1 MGSASLGRAR
11 FPPVLRSLVLAALL
25 VVPAPSSARVD
36 ARAARTPTPLF
47 VVSGHGWGHG
57 VGMAQYGAYGYAKH
71 GFGYRAILAHYYS
84 GTTIGPSSVRKV
96 RVLLAQKKAK
106 LKISSTA
113 DFTVTDATGEKHDV
127 AAGAKTLDAK
137 LKLKVDTAAKAK
149 ALPGPLLFTPGAA
162 PLELGRPYRGQIQV
176 TVTGGKLQAVNVV
189 GLEPYLQGVVPSEMP
204 HTWAPEA
211 LKAQAVAARSYA
223 LANLKSGSFD
233 LFPDTRSQVYRGVAG
248 EAPETNAA
256 VQATAGQV
264 VLYAGRVAKT
274 FFFSTSGGRTMSA
287 ADAWGTPIPYLV
299 SVPDPYDT
307 LSPYHDWGPF
317 AFTAA
322 KLGKALHAQGRLV
335 DVQMEANSSGRVAEV
350 TAIGANGESTAT
362 GAAVRKALGLRSTWF
377 SVGVVSLSPASS
389 APVVYGGRAKLTGLA
404 RSVSSV
410 EMESRPATAKTWTA
424 GGRVKPAAEGT
435 FTATVKPKITTW
447 YRLAVGTL
455 RTAQVR
461 VAVAPLVR
469 FDVAESKTSLSGLAR
484 PVLPNSLVEIQRL
497 AGTEWSTVA
506 KTRTDANGDFTATL
520 RLRAGSYRAR
530 VTPGHG
536 FVPGTTKPLEVV
548 SG

>member
-1 MGSASLGRAR
+1 
-11 FPPVLRSLVLAALL
+11 
-25 VVPAPSSARVD
+25 
-36 ARAARTPTPLF
+36 
-47 VVSGHGWGHG
+47 
-57 VGMAQYGAYGYAKH
+57 MAQYGAYGYARH
-71 GFGYRAILAHYYS
+71 GVGYRSILAHYYP
-84 GTTIGPSSVRKV
+84 GTTIGAAPVRRV

-106 LKISSTA
+106 LTISSTA

-127 AAGAKTLDAK
+127 VAGTKTLDSK
-137 LKLKVDTAAKAK
+137 LKLKVDAAAKAK
-149 ALPGPLLFTPGAA
+149 ALPGPLLFAPGIA

-189 GLEPYLQGVVPSEMP
+189 GLEPYLQGVVASEMP

-223 LANLKSGSFD
+223 LSHLQSGSFD
-233 LFPDTRSQVYRGVAG
+233 LYPDTRSQVYRGVAG
-248 EAPETNAA
+248 ETPETNAA

-299 SVPDPYDT
+299 SVSDPYDA
-307 LSPYHDWGPF
+307 LSPYHDWGPY

-335 DVQMEANSSGRVAEV
+335 DVQVEANDSGRAANV
-350 TAIGANGESTAT
+350 TAIGANGESTVT
-362 GAAVRKALGLRSTWF
+362 GAALRKALGLRSTWF
-377 SVGVVSLSPASS
+377 SVGVASLSPPASA

-404 RSVSSV
+404 RAVSSV
-410 EMESRPATAKTWTA
+410 GMESRAATAKTWTT

-435 FTATVKPKITTW
+435 FTASVKPSMTTW
-447 YRLAVGTL
+447 YRLTVGKL
-455 RTAQVR
+455 RTAPVR

-469 FDVAESKTSLSGLAR
+469 FDVTASKTSLAGIVR
-484 PVLPNSLVEIQRL
+484 PVLPDALVEIQRL
-497 AGTEWSTVA
+497 VGTDWSTVA
-506 KTRTDANGDFTATL
+506 RTRTDANGDFTATL

>member
-1 MGSASLGRAR
+1 MG
-11 FPPVLRSLVLAALL
+11 
-25 VVPAPSSARVD
+25 
-36 ARAARTPTPLF
+36 
-47 VVSGHGWGHG
+47 
-57 VGMAQYGAYGYAKH
+57 QYGAYGYAKH
-71 GFGYRAILAHYYS
+71 GFGYRSILAHYYP
-84 GTTIGPSSVRKV
+84 GTTIGAAPVRRV

-106 LKISSTA
+106 LTISSTA
-113 DFTVTDATGEKHDV
+113 DFTVTDATGEKHHV
-127 AAGAKTLDAK
+127 AGKTTFDSK
-137 LKLKVDTAAKAK
+137 LKLKVDEVAKAK
-149 ALPGPLLFTPGAA
+149 ALPGPLLFAPGTA

-176 TVTGGKLQAVNVV
+176 TVVGNKLQAVNVV
-189 GLEPYLQGVVPSEMP
+189 GLEAYLQGVVPAEMP
-204 HTWAPEA
+204 HTWAAEA

-223 LANLKSGSFD
+223 LANLKTGAFD
-233 LFPDTRSQVYRGVAG
+233 LYPDTRSQVYRGLAG

-264 VLYAGRVAKT
+264 VLYAGRPART
-274 FFFSTSGGRTMSA
+274 YFFSTSGGRTMSA

-307 LSPYHDWGPF
+307 LSPYHDWGPY

-335 DVQMEANSSGRVAEV
+335 DVQVEANGSGRAANV

-377 SVGVVSLSPASS
+377 SVGVVSLSPPAST

-404 RSVSSV
+404 RAASSV
-410 EMESRPATAKTWTA
+410 GMESRAATAKTWTI
-424 GGRVKPAAEGT
+424 GGRVKPAADGT
-435 FTATVKPKITTW
+435 FTARVKPTTSTW

-455 RTAQVR
+455 RTTQVR

-469 FDVAESKTSLSGLAR
+469 FDLSPSKTSLTGVVR
-484 PVLPNSLVEIQRL
+484 PVLPNALVEIQRL
-497 AGTEWSTVA
+497 TGTNWSTVA
-506 KTRTDANGDFTATL
+506 KTRTDAKSDFTATL
-520 RLRAGSYRAR
+520 QLSAGSYRAR
-530 VTPGHG
+530 VKPGHG
-536 FVPGTTKPLEVV
+536 FVPGTTKPVEVV

>member
-1 MGSASLGRAR
+1 MG
-11 FPPVLRSLVLAALL
+11 
-25 VVPAPSSARVD
+25 
-36 ARAARTPTPLF
+36 
-47 VVSGHGWGHG
+47 
-57 VGMAQYGAYGYAKH
+57 QYGAYGYAKH
-71 GFGYRAILAHYYS
+71 GFGYRSILAHYYP
-84 GTTIGPSSVRKV
+84 GTTIGPAPVRKV

-106 LKISSTA
+106 LTISSTA

-127 AAGAKTLDAK
+127 AAGTKTLDSK
-137 LKLKVDTAAKAK
+137 LKLKVDAATKAK
-149 ALPGPLLFTPGAA
+149 ALPGPLLFAPGTA
-162 PLELGRPYRGQIQV
+162 PLELGRAYRGQIQI
-176 TVTGGKLQAVNVV
+176 TAAGGKLQAVNVV
-189 GLEPYLQGVVPSEMP
+189 GLEPYLQGVVASEMP

-223 LANLKSGSFD
+223 LSHLQSGSFD
-233 LFPDTRSQVYRGVAG
+233 LYPDTRSQVYRGVAG
-248 EAPETNAA
+248 ESPETNAA

-307 LSPYHDWGPF
+307 VSPYHDWGPF

-322 KLGKALHAQGRLV
+322 KLGKALHAKGRLV
-335 DVQMEANSSGRVAEV
+335 DVQVEANDSGRAANV
-350 TAIGANGESTAT
+350 TAIGAGGESTVT
-362 GAAVRKALGLRSTWF
+362 GAAVRNALGLRSTWF
-377 SVGVVSLSPASS
+377 SVGVASLSPPASS

-404 RSVSSV
+404 RAVSSV
-410 EMESRPATAKTWTA
+410 GLESRATTARTWTSA
-424 GGRVKPAAEGT
+424 GRVKPAAEGT
-435 FTATVKPKITTW
+435 FTASVKPRTTTW
-447 YRLAVGTL
+447 YRLAVGKL

-469 FDVAESKTSLSGLAR
+469 FDVSASKSSLAGIVR
-484 PVLPNSLVEIQRL
+484 PVLPDALVEIQRL
-497 AGTEWSTVA
+497 AGTNWSTVA
-506 KTRTDANGDFTATL
+506 RTRTDANGDFTAAL

-530 VTPGHG
+530 ARPGHG

>member
-1 MGSASLGRAR
+1 VRRILLLA
-11 FPPVLRSLVLAALL
+11 VLLVLAT
-25 VVPAPSSARVD
+25 PASARVD
-36 ARAARTPTPLF
+36 ATAARAPTPLF

-57 VGMAQYGAYGYAKH
+57 VGMGQYGAYGYAKH
-71 GFGYRAILAHYYS
+71 GVGYRAILAHYYP
-84 GTTIGPSSVRKV
+84 GTTIGAAPVRRV

-106 LKISSTA
+106 LTISSTA
-113 DFTVTDATGEKHDV
+113 DFTLTDATGEKHDV
-127 AAGAKTLDAK
+127 AAGKITFDSK
-137 LKLKVDTAAKAK
+137 LKLKVDAAEKAK
-149 ALPGPLLFTPGAA
+149 ALPGPLLFTPGTA

-176 TVTGGKLQAVNVV
+176 TVAGGKLQAVNVV
-189 GLEPYLQGVVPSEMP
+189 GLEPYLQGVVPAEMP

-223 LANLKSGSFD
+223 LANLKTGAFD
-233 LFPDTRSQVYRGVAG
+233 LYPDTRSQVYRGVAG

-256 VQATAGQV
+256 IQATAGQV
-264 VLYAGRVAKT
+264 VLYAGRPAKT

-322 KLGKALHAQGRLV
+322 KLGKALHAQGRLM
-335 DVQMEANSSGRVAEV
+335 DVQVEPNSSGRVADV

-377 SVGVVSLSPASS
+377 DVGVVSLSLPASS
-389 APVVYGGRAKLTGLA
+389 APVVYGGRAKLTGFA
-404 RSVSSV
+404 RAVSSV
-410 EMESRPATAKTWTA
+410 GMESRATTAKTWTS
-424 GGRVKPAAEGT
+424 GGRVKPAADGT
-435 FTATVKPKITTW
+435 FTASVKPAVSTW

-469 FDVAESKTSLSGLAR
+469 FDVTASKTSLAGIVR
-484 PVLPNSLVEIQRL
+484 PVLPNALVEIQRL
-497 AGTEWSTVA
+497 VETDWSTVA

-530 VTPGHG
+530 VTPGRG

>member
-1 MGSASLGRAR
+1 VRRLLALAAL
-11 FPPVLRSLVLAALL
+11 FVLAAP
-25 VVPAPSSARVD
+25 VVASARVD
-36 ARAARTPTPLF
+36 VATYVAAARPATPVF

-57 VGMAQYGAYGYAKH
+57 VGMGQYGAYGYAKH
-71 GFGYRAILAHYYS
+71 GVGYRAILAHYYP
-84 GTTIGPSSVRKV
+84 GTTIGMSPVRKV
-96 RVLLAQKKAK
+96 RVLLAQGKAK
-106 LKISSTA
+106 LTLSSTA
-113 DFTVTDATGEKHDV
+113 DFTVMDGAGKTHDV
-127 AAGAKTLDAK
+127 AAGTKILDSK

-149 ALPGPLLFTPGAA
+149 ALQGPLLFTPGTA

-176 TVTGGKLQAVNVV
+176 TASGGKLQAIDVV
-189 GLEPYLQGVVPSEMP
+189 GLEPYVQGVVANEMP

-211 LKAQAVAARSYA
+211 LKAQAVATRSYA
-223 LANLKSGSFD
+223 LSHLQSGSFD
-233 LFPDTRSQVYRGVAG
+233 LYPDTRSQVYRGVAG

-287 ADAWGTPIPYLV
+287 ADAWGTPIPYLA

-317 AFTAA
+317 AFTAT

-335 DVQMEANSSGRVAEV
+335 DVQMETNSSGRVADV
-350 TAIGANGESTAT
+350 TAIGANGESKVT
-362 GAAVRKALGLRSTWF
+362 GAAMRKALGLRSTWF
-377 SVGVVSLSPASS
+377 SVGVVSLSPPAGS

-404 RSVSSV
+404 RAVSSV
-410 EMESRPATAKTWTA
+410 GMESRAATAKTWTS
-424 GGRVKPAAEGT
+424 GGRVKPGADGA
-435 FTATVKPKITTW
+435 FTASVKPTTSTW

-455 RTAQVR
+455 RTAQVK

-469 FDVAESKTSLSGLAR
+469 FDVAESKTSLSGLVR
-484 PVLPNSLVEIQRL
+484 PALPNALVEIQRQ
-497 AGTEWSTVA
+497 ASSAWSTVA
-506 KTRTDANGDFTATL
+506 RTRTDANGDFTATL

>member
-1 MGSASLGRAR
+1 
-11 FPPVLRSLVLAALL
+11 VLRTLVLAALL
-25 VVPAPSSARVD
+25 AVPAPASARVD
-36 ARAARTPTPLF
+36 ARAARSPSPTPLF

-57 VGMAQYGAYGYAKH
+57 VGMGQYGAYGYAKH
-71 GFGYRAILAHYYS
+71 GFGYRAILGHYYS
-84 GTTIGPSSVRKV
+84 GTTIGKASVRKV
-96 RVLLAQKKAK
+96 RVLLAQKAK
-106 LKISSTA
+106 LTISSTG
-113 DFTVTDATGEKHDV
+113 DFSVTDATGEKHDV
-127 AAGAKTLDAK
+127 AAGTIALDSK
-137 LKLKVDTAAKAK
+137 LKLKVDAAAKAK
-149 ALPGPLLFTPGAA
+149 ALPGPLLFAPGDA

-189 GLEPYLQGVVPSEMP
+189 GLEAYLKGVVPSEMP

-233 LFPDTRSQVYRGVAG
+233 LYPDTRSQVYRGIPG

-256 VQATAGQV
+256 VQATAGQL
-264 VLYAGRVAKT
+264 VLYGGRVAKT

-287 ADAWGTPIPYLV
+287 ADAWGTSIPYLV

-322 KLGKALHAQGRLV
+322 KLGKALHARGRLM
-335 DVQMEANSSGRVAEV
+335 DVQVEANGSGRAADV
-350 TAIGANGESTAT
+350 TAIGANGESKAT

-377 SVGVVSLSPASS
+377 SVGVASLSPPASS

-404 RSVSSV
+404 RAVSSV
-410 EMESRPATAKTWTA
+410 GLESRPVTAKTWKT
-424 GGRVKPAAEGT
+424 GGRVNPAAEGT
-435 FTATVKPKITTW
+435 FTATVKPATSTW

-461 VAVAPLVR
+461 VSVAPLVR
-469 FDVAESKTSLSGLAR
+469 FDLSPSKTSLTGIVR
-484 PVLPNSLVEIQRL
+484 PVLPNVLVEIQRQT
-497 AGTEWSTVA
+497 GTSWSTVA
-506 KTRTDANGDFTATL
+506 KTRTDANSDFTATL
-520 RLRAGSYRAR
+520 QLSAGSYRAR

>member
-1 MGSASLGRAR
+1 VRR
-11 FPPVLRSLVLAALL
+11 IPVLAALL
-25 VVPAPSSARVD
+25 VLAAPASARVEATP
-36 ARAARTPTPLF
+36 ARAPTPLF

-57 VGMAQYGAYGYAKH
+57 VGMGQYGAYGYAKH
-71 GFGYRAILAHYYS
+71 GLGYRAILAHYYP
-84 GTTIGPSSVRKV
+84 GTTIGPASVRKV
-96 RVLLAQKKAK
+96 RVLLAQGKAK
-106 LKISSTA
+106 FTLSSTA
-113 DFTVTDATGEKHDV
+113 DFTVTDEAGKKHDV
-127 AAGAKTLDAK
+127 AAGTITLDSK

-149 ALPGPLLFTPGAA
+149 ALPGPLLFAPGDA

-176 TVTGGKLQAVNVV
+176 TAASGKLQAVNVV
-189 GLEPYLQGVVPSEMP
+189 GLEPYVQGVVANEMP

-211 LKAQAVAARSYA
+211 LKAQAVATRSYA
-223 LANLKSGSFD
+223 LSHLQSGSFD
-233 LFPDTRSQVYRGVAG
+233 LYPDTRSQVYRGVAG

-264 VLYAGRVAKT
+264 VLYGGRVAKT

-322 KLGKALHAQGRLV
+322 KLGKALHVQGRLV
-335 DVQMEANSSGRVAEV
+335 DVQMQTNGSGRVADV
-350 TAIGANGESTAT
+350 TAIGANGESTVT
-362 GAAVRKALGLRSTWF
+362 GVAVRKALGLRSTWF
-377 SVGVVSLSPASS
+377 SVGVASLSPPAG
-389 APVVYGGRAKLTGLA
+389 AGPVVYGGRAKLTGLA
-404 RSVSSV
+404 RAMSSV
-410 EMESRPATAKTWTA
+410 GLESRAVTAKTWA
-424 GGRVKPAAEGT
+424 SAGRVRPAADGT
-435 FTATVKPKITTW
+435 FTATVKPTTSTW

-469 FDVAESKTSLSGLAR
+469 FDLSPSNTSFTGVVR
-484 PVLPNSLVEIQRL
+484 PVLPNALVEIQRMK
-497 AGTEWSTVA
+497 GTSWSTVA
-506 KTRTDANGDFTATL
+506 KTRTDASSDFTATL
-520 RLRAGSYRAR
+520 QLSAGSYRAR

>member
-1 MGSASLGRAR
+1 VRRPFA
-11 FPPVLRSLVLAALL
+11 LAALL
-25 VVPAPSSARVD
+25 VLAVPASVSARVD
-36 ARAARTPTPLF
+36 ASAARQPAPLF

-57 VGMAQYGAYGYAKH
+57 VGMGQYGAYGYAKH
-71 GFGYRAILAHYYS
+71 GLGYRSILAHYYP
-84 GTTIGPSSVRKV
+84 GTTIGAAAVRRV

-106 LKISSTA
+106 LTIASAA
-113 DFTVTDATGEKHDV
+113 DFTVTDATGEKHDI
-127 AAGAKTLDAK
+127 AAGKITFDSK
-137 LKLKVDTAAKAK
+137 LRLKVDAAAKAK
-149 ALPGPLLFTPGAA
+149 ALPGPLLFAPMTA
-162 PLELGRPYRGQIQV
+162 PLELGRPYRGQIQLTAV
-176 TVTGGKLQAVNVV
+176 GNKLQAVNVV
-189 GLEPYLQGVVPSEMP
+189 GLEAYLQGVVPAEMP
-204 HTWAPEA
+204 HTWAAEA

-223 LANLKSGSFD
+223 LANLKTGAFD
-233 LFPDTRSQVYRGVAG
+233 LFPDTRSQVYRGLAG

-264 VLYAGRVAKT
+264 VLYAGRPAKT

-307 LSPYHDWGPF
+307 LSPYHDWGPVS
-317 AFTAA
+317 FTAA

-335 DVQMEANSSGRVAEV
+335 DVQMGMNSSGRVADV

-377 SVGVVSLSPASS
+377 SVGVVSLSPPASS

-404 RSVSSV
+404 RAVSSV
-410 EMESRPATAKTWTA
+410 GLESRPTTAKTWTNA
-424 GGRVKPAAEGT
+424 GRVKPDAEGT
-435 FTATVKPKITTW
+435 FTSSVKPRTTTS

-469 FDVAESKTSLSGLAR
+469 FDLSPSQTSFTGLVR
-484 PVLPNSLVEIQRL
+484 PAMRDALVEIQRL
-497 AGTEWSTVA
+497 KGTNWSTVA
-506 KTRTDANGDFTATL
+506 KTRTDANSDFTATL
-520 RLRAGSYRAR
+520 QLSAGSYRAR

>member
-1 MGSASLGRAR
+1 VRRTLALA
-11 FPPVLRSLVLAALL
+11 LLALAAPTAASAH
-25 VVPAPSSARVD
+25 VDSSALF
-36 ARAARTPTPLF
+36 AAAVRQPTPVF

-57 VGMAQYGAYGYAKH
+57 VGLAQYGAYGYAKH
-71 GFGYRAILAHYYS
+71 GLGYRAILAHYYT
-84 GTTIGPSSVRKV
+84 GTTIGVAPVKRV
-96 RVLLAQKKAK
+96 RVLLANGKAQ
-106 LKISSTA
+106 LTISSKA

-127 AAGAKTLDAK
+127 AAGMVTLGPK
-137 LKLKVDTAAKAK
+137 LKLKVDAATKAK
-149 ALPGPLLFTPGAA
+149 ALPGPLLFGPGTQ

-176 TVTGGKLQAVNVV
+176 SVGGGKLRAIDVV
-189 GLEPYLQGVVPSEMP
+189 GLEPYLQGVVPAEMP

-223 LANLKSGSFD
+223 LSHLRTGDFD
-233 LFPDTRSQVYRGVAG
+233 LYPDTRSQVYRGVAG

-264 VLYAGRVAKT
+264 VLYAGRIAKT

-317 AFTAA
+317 AFTATRLA
-322 KLGKALHAQGRLV
+322 KALHAPGRLL
-335 DVQMEANSSGRVAEV
+335 DVQTQTNASGRVASV
-350 TAIGANGESTAT
+350 TAVGANGESTAT

-377 SVGVVSLSPASS
+377 SVGVVSLSPPAD
-389 APVVYGGRAKLTGLA
+389 ATPIVYGAQAKLTGLA
-404 RSVSSV
+404 RAVTGV
-410 EMESRPATAKTWTA
+410 GLESRAATAKTWA
-424 GGRVKPAAEGT
+424 SAGRVKAASDGS
-435 FTATVKPKITTW
+435 FTVSVKPKLTTW
-447 YRLAVGTL
+447 YRLAIGTL

-461 VAVAPLVR
+461 LAVAPRVR
-469 FDVAESKTSLSGLAR
+469 FDLSSSKTSLSGLVR
-484 PVLPNSLVEIQRL
+484 PVLPNALVEIQRL
-497 AGTEWSTVA
+497 AGTAWRTVA
-506 KTRTDANGDFTATL
+506 RTRVDANGDFVATV
-520 RLRAGSYRAR
+520 RLHKGSYRAR
-530 VTPGHG
+530 VTPGRG

>member
-1 MGSASLGRAR
+1 VRR
-11 FPPVLRSLVLAALL
+11 TLVLAALL
-25 VVPAPSSARVD
+25 AFAVPAVASAHVD
-36 ARAARTPTPLF
+36 AAAYVAAAARPPAPVF

-57 VGMAQYGAYGYAKH
+57 VGMGQYGAYGYAKH
-71 GFGYRAILAHYYS
+71 GVGYRAILAHYYP
-84 GTTIGPSSVRKV
+84 GTTIGPAPVRKV
-96 RVLLAQKKAK
+96 RVLLAKGKAK
-106 LKISSTA
+106 LALSSPA
-113 DFTVTDATGEKHDV
+113 DFTVTDGTGKKHDV
-127 AAGAKTLDAK
+127 AAGTITFDSK

-149 ALPGPLLFTPGAA
+149 ALPGPLLFAPGDA

-176 TVTGGKLQAVNVV
+176 TVTGSKLQAVNVV

-211 LKAQAVAARSYA
+211 LKAQAVAARCYA
-223 LANLKSGSFD
+223 LSHLQSGKSGSFD
-233 LFPDTRSQVYRGVAG
+233 LYPDTRSQVYRGVAG

-264 VLYAGRVAKT
+264 VLYGSRVAKT

-317 AFTAA
+317 AFSAT

-335 DVQMEANSSGRVAEV
+335 DVQVQANSSGRVADV

-377 SVGVVSLSPASS
+377 SVGVVALSPPASS

-404 RSVSSV
+404 RAVSSAG
-410 EMESRPATAKTWTA
+410 MESRAATAKTWTSA
-424 GGRVKPAAEGT
+424 GRVKPAADGT
-435 FTATVKPKITTW
+435 FTASVKPTVSTW
-447 YRLAVGTL
+447 YRLTVGTL
-455 RTAQVR
+455 HTAQVR
-461 VAVAPLVR
+461 VSVAPLVR
-469 FDVAESKTSLSGLAR
+469 FDLSPSKTSLTGVVR
-484 PVLPNSLVEIQRL
+484 PVLPNALVEIQRL
-497 AGTEWSTVA
+497 TGTNWSTVA
-506 KTRTDANGDFTATL
+506 KTRTDANSNFTATL
-520 RLRAGSYRAR
+520 QLSAGSYRAR

-536 FVPGTTKPLEVV
+536 FVPGTTKPVEVV

>member
-1 MGSASLGRAR
+1 VRRIL
-11 FPPVLRSLVLAALL
+11 VLALLVLAA
-25 VVPAPSSARVD
+25 PAATSARVD
-36 ARAARTPTPLF
+36 ATREPTPLF
-47 VVSGHGWGHG
+47 VLSGHGWGHG
-57 VGMAQYGAYGYAKH
+57 VGMGQYGAYGYAKH
-71 GFGYRAILAHYYS
+71 GVGYRGILVHYYP
-84 GTTIGPSSVRKV
+84 GTTIGPAPVRKV
-96 RVLLAQKKAK
+96 RVLLAQGKAK
-106 LKISSTA
+106 LTISSAA
-113 DFTVTDATGEKHDV
+113 DFIVTDGAGKKHDV
-127 AAGAKTLDAK
+127 AAGTITFDSK
-137 LKLKVDTAAKAK
+137 LKLKVDMAAKAK
-149 ALPGPLLFTPGAA
+149 ALPGPLLFAPGDA
-162 PLELGRPYRGQIQV
+162 PLELDKPYRGQIQV
-176 TVTGGKLQAVNVV
+176 TVVDKKLQAVNVV
-189 GLEPYLQGVVPSEMP
+189 GLEPYLQGVVPAEMP

-223 LANLKSGSFD
+223 LSHLRTGSFD
-233 LFPDTRSQVYRGVAG
+233 LYPDTRSQVYRGVAG

-299 SVPDPYDT
+299 SVADPYDT

-335 DVQMEANSSGRVAEV
+335 DVQVQANSSGRVADV

-362 GAAVRKALGLRSTWF
+362 GASVRKALGLRSTWF
-377 SVGVVSLSPASS
+377 SVGVVSLSPPTGGL
-389 APVVYGGRAKLTGLA
+389 PVVYGGRAKLTGLA
-404 RSVSSV
+404 RAVSSAGL
-410 EMESRPATAKTWTA
+410 ESRPTTTKTWA
-424 GGRVKPAAEGT
+424 SASRVKPAADGT
-435 FTATVKPKITTW
+435 FTASVKPSTTTW

-461 VAVAPLVR
+461 VPVAPLVR
-469 FDVAESKTSLSGLAR
+469 FDLNPSKTSLSGIVR
-484 PVLPNSLVEIQRL
+484 PVLPNALVEIQRL
-497 AGTEWSTVA
+497 GGTAWTTVA
-506 KTRTDANGDFTATL
+506 RTRTDANGGFTATL
-520 RLRAGSYRAR
+520 RLSAGSYRAR

-536 FVPGTTKPLEVV
+536 FVPGTSKPLEVV

>member
-1 MGSASLGRAR
+1 VRRPFA
-11 FPPVLRSLVLAALL
+11 LAALL
-25 VVPAPSSARVD
+25 VLAVPVSVSARVD
-36 ARAARTPTPLF
+36 ASAARQPAPLF

-57 VGMAQYGAYGYAKH
+57 VGMGQYGAYGYAKH
-71 GFGYRAILAHYYS
+71 GFGYRSILAHYYP
-84 GTTIGPSSVRKV
+84 GTTIGPAPVRRV

-106 LKISSTA
+106 LTIASAA

-127 AAGAKTLDAK
+127 AAGKITFDSK
-137 LKLKVDTAAKAK
+137 LKLKVDAAAKAK
-149 ALPGPLLFTPGAA
+149 ALPGPLLFAPGTA
-162 PLELGRPYRGQIQV
+162 PLELGRPYRGQIQL
-176 TVTGGKLQAVNVV
+176 TVTGNKLQAVNVV
-189 GLEPYLQGVVPSEMP
+189 GLEAYLQGVVPSEMP
-204 HTWAPEA
+204 HTWAAEA

-223 LANLKSGSFD
+223 LANLKTGAFD

-264 VLYAGRVAKT
+264 VLYAGRPAKT
-274 FFFSTSGGRTMSA
+274 YFFSTSGGRTMSA

-317 AFTAA
+317 SFTAA

-335 DVQMEANSSGRVAEV
+335 DVQVEANSSGRVAGV

-377 SVGVVSLSPASS
+377 SVGVVSLSPPAGS

-404 RSVSSV
+404 RAVSSV
-410 EMESRPATAKTWTA
+410 GMESRVATAKTWTS
-424 GGRVKPAAEGT
+424 GGRVKPGADGT
-435 FTATVKPKITTW
+435 FTASLKPTTSTW

-469 FDVAESKTSLSGLAR
+469 FDLSPSQTSFTGLVR
-484 PVLPNSLVEIQRL
+484 PAMRDALVEIQRL
-497 AGTEWSTVA
+497 KGTNWSTVA
-506 KTRTDANGDFTATL
+506 KTRTDANSDFTATL
-520 RLRAGSYRAR
+520 QLSAGSYRAR

>member
-1 MGSASLGRAR
+1 VRRPFA
-11 FPPVLRSLVLAALL
+11 LAALL
-25 VVPAPSSARVD
+25 VLAVPASVSARVD
-36 ARAARTPTPLF
+36 AAAARQPAPLF

-71 GFGYRAILAHYYS
+71 GFGYRSILAHYYP
-84 GTTIGPSSVRKV
+84 GTTIGPAAVRRV

-106 LKISSTA
+106 LTIASAA

-127 AAGAKTLDAK
+127 AAGKITFDSK
-137 LKLKVDTAAKAK
+137 LKLKVEAAAKAK
-149 ALPGPLLFTPGAA
+149 ALPGPLLFAPGTA
-162 PLELGRPYRGQIQV
+162 PLELGRSYRGQIQV
-176 TVTGGKLQAVNVV
+176 TVAGNKLQAVNVL
-189 GLEPYLQGVVPSEMP
+189 GLEAYLQGVVAAEMP
-204 HTWAPEA
+204 HTWAAEA

-223 LANLKSGSFD
+223 LANLKTGAFD
-233 LFPDTRSQVYRGVAG
+233 LYPDTRSQVYRGLAG

-264 VLYAGRVAKT
+264 VLYAGRPAKT

-287 ADAWGTPIPYLV
+287 ADAWGTSIPYLV
-299 SVPDPYDT
+299 SVPDPYDA

-335 DVQMEANSSGRVAEV
+335 DVRVETNSSGRVAAV
-350 TAIGANGESTAT
+350 TALGANGESTAT

-377 SVGVVSLSPASS
+377 SVGVVSLSPPAGAS
-389 APVVYGGRAKLTGLA
+389 PVVYGGRAKLTGLA
-404 RSVSSV
+404 RSVTSLGL
-410 EMESRPATAKTWTA
+410 EKRPTTAKTWTSA
-424 GGRVKPAAEGT
+424 GRVKPAAEGT
-435 FTATVKPKITTW
+435 FTASVKPSTTTW

-469 FDVAESKTSLSGLAR
+469 FDLSPSKTSLTGLVR
-484 PVLPNSLVEIQRL
+484 PLLPDALVEIQRL
-497 AGTEWSTVA
+497 AGTDWKTVA
-506 KTRTDANGDFTATL
+506 KTRTDANSAFTATL
-520 RLRAGSYRAR
+520 QLDAGSYRAR

>member
-1 MGSASLGRAR
+1 VDATAVR
-11 FPPVLRSLVLAALL
+11 
-25 VVPAPSSARVD
+25 VPAP
-36 ARAARTPTPLF
+36 LF
-47 VVSGHGWGHG
+47 VLSGHGWGHG
-57 VGMAQYGAYGYAKH
+57 VGMGQYGAYGYAKH
-71 GFGYRAILAHYYS
+71 GLGYRGILAHYYP
-84 GTTIGPSSVRKV
+84 GTTIGTAPVRRV

-106 LKISSTA
+106 LTLSSTA

-127 AAGAKTLDAK
+127 TAGKITFDAK
-137 LKLKVDTAAKAK
+137 LKLKVDAADKAT
-149 ALPGPLLFTPGAA
+149 ALPGPLLFAPGTA

-176 TVTGGKLQAVNVV
+176 TVVGDKLQAVNVV
-189 GLEPYLQGVVPSEMP
+189 GLEPYLQGVVPAEMP
-204 HTWAPEA
+204 HTWADEA

-223 LANLKSGSFD
+223 LASLKTGTFD
-233 LFPDTRSQVYRGVAG
+233 LYPDTRSQVYRGVAG
-248 EAPETNAA
+248 ETPETTAA

-264 VLYAGRVAKT
+264 VLYAGRPAKT
-274 FFFSTSGGRTMSA
+274 YFFSTSGGRTMSA

-307 LSPYHDWGPF
+307 LSPYHDWGPL

-322 KLGKALHAQGRLV
+322 KLGKALHALGRPV
-335 DVQMEANSSGRVAEV
+335 DVQVEANSSGRVADV
-350 TAIGANGESTAT
+350 TVIGANGESTAT

-377 SVGVVSLSPASS
+377 SVGVVSLSPPAGTG
-389 APVVYGGRAKLTGLA
+389 PVVYGARAKLPGLA
-404 RSVSSV
+404 RGVSSV
-410 EMESRPATAKTWTA
+410 GLESRPTTAKTWTSA
-424 GGRVKPAAEGT
+424 PRLKPAADGS
-435 FTATVKPKITTW
+435 FTASVKPSTTTW

-469 FDVAESKTSLSGLAR
+469 FDLTPSKTSLAGIVR
-484 PVLPNSLVEIQRL
+484 PVLPNVLVEIQRL
-497 AGTEWSTVA
+497 AGTDWSTVA
-506 KTRTDANGDFTATL
+506 RTRTDANGDFTASL
-520 RLRAGSYRAR
+520 RLQAGSYRAR

>member
-1 MGSASLGRAR
+1 
-11 FPPVLRSLVLAALL
+11 VLQSLVLAALL
-25 VVPAPSSARVD
+25 AVPAPAPARVH
-36 ARAARTPTPLF
+36 AKAAPAPTPLF

-57 VGMAQYGAYGYAKH
+57 VGMGQYGAYGYAKH
-71 GFGYRAILAHYYS
+71 GLGYRAILAHYYP
-84 GTTIGPSSVRKV
+84 GTTIGAAPVRKV
-96 RVLLAQKKAK
+96 RVLLAQGKAK
-106 LKISSTA
+106 LTLSSTA
-113 DFTVTDATGEKHDV
+113 DFTVTDGAGKKHDV
-127 AAGAKTLDAK
+127 AAGTTTLDSK
-137 LKLKVDTAAKAK
+137 LKLKVDAAARAK
-149 ALPGPLLFTPGAA
+149 ALPGPLLFTPGTA
-162 PLELGRPYRGQIQV
+162 PLELDRPYRGQIQV
-176 TVTGGKLQAVNVV
+176 TAAGGKLQAVNVV
-189 GLEPYLQGVVPSEMP
+189 GLEPYVQGVVAAEMP

-211 LKAQAVAARSYA
+211 LKAQAVATRSYA
-223 LANLKSGSFD
+223 LSHLQSGSFD
-233 LFPDTRSQVYRGVAG
+233 LYPDTRSQVYRGVAG

-264 VLYAGRVAKT
+264 VLYAGHVAKT

-335 DVQMEANSSGRVAEV
+335 DVQVQTNASGRVTDV
-350 TAIGANGESTAT
+350 TAIGANGESTVA

-404 RSVSSV
+404 RAVPSVG
-410 EMESRPATAKTWTA
+410 MESRATTAKTWMS
-424 GGRVKPAAEGT
+424 GGRVKPAADGT
-435 FTATVKPKITTW
+435 FTASVKPTTSTW

-455 RTAQVR
+455 RTAQVK

-469 FDVAESKTSLSGLAR
+469 FDVADSKTSLSGLAR

-497 AGTEWSTVA
+497 AGSAWSTVA
-506 KTRTDANGDFTATL
+506 RTRTDASGDFTATL

>member
-1 MGSASLGRAR
+1 VRRTLA
-11 FPPVLRSLVLAALL
+11 LVLLALAA
-25 VVPAPSSARVD
+25 PATASAHVD
-36 ARAARTPTPLF
+36 ASAFVAAARPPTPVF

-57 VGMAQYGAYGYAKH
+57 VGMGQYGAYGYAKH
-71 GFGYRAILAHYYS
+71 GFGYRAILAHYYP
-84 GTTIGPSSVRKV
+84 GTTIGPAPVRRV

-106 LKISSTA
+106 LTISSTA
-113 DFTVTDATGEKHDV
+113 DFTVTDGTGEKHDV
-127 AAGAKTLDAK
+127 AAGEVTFDSK
-137 LKLKVDTAAKAK
+137 LKLKVDAADKAK
-149 ALPGPLLFTPGAA
+149 ALPGPLLFAPGTA

-176 TVTGGKLQAVNVV
+176 TVAAGKLQAVNVL
-189 GLEPYLQGVVPSEMP
+189 GLEAYLQGVVPAEMP

-223 LANLKSGSFD
+223 LSHLQTGSFD

-299 SVPDPYDT
+299 SVSDPYDT

-322 KLGKALHAQGRLV
+322 KLGKALHAQGPLL
-335 DVQMEANSSGRVAEV
+335 DVQTTANGSGRVADV
-350 TAIGANGESTAT
+350 TAIGANGESTVA

-377 SVGVVSLSPASS
+377 SVGVVSLSPPANAS
-389 APVVYGGRAKLTGLA
+389 PVVYGGRTKLTGLA
-404 RSVSSV
+404 RSVSAV
-410 EMESRPATAKTWTA
+410 GLESRPVTAKTWA
-424 GGRVKPAAEGT
+424 SAGRVKPAAEGT
-435 FTATVKPKITTW
+435 FTATVKPNPTTW

-461 VAVAPLVR
+461 IPVAPLVR
-469 FDVAESKTSLSGLAR
+469 FDLTEGKTSLSGLVR
-484 PVLPNSLVEIQRL
+484 PALPKALVEIQRL
-497 AGTEWSTVA
+497 AGADWSTVA
-506 KTRTDANGDFTATL
+506 STRTDESGRFSAAL

-548 SG
+548 SE

>member
-1 MGSASLGRAR
+1 VRRTLA
-11 FPPVLRSLVLAALL
+11 LVLVVLAGPAA
-25 VVPAPSSARVD
+25 ASARP
-36 ARAARTPTPLF
+36 PTPLF

-57 VGMAQYGAYGYAKH
+57 VGMGQYGAYGYAKH
-71 GFGYRAILAHYYS
+71 GLGYRAILAHYYP
-84 GTTIGPSSVRKV
+84 GTTIGTAPVRRV
-96 RVLLAQKKAK
+96 RILLAQKKAK
-106 LKISSTA
+106 LTISSTA
-113 DFTVTDATGEKHDV
+113 DFTVTDATGETHDV
-127 AAGAKTLDAK
+127 VAGTTTFDSK
-137 LKLKVDTAAKAK
+137 LKLKVDAAAKAK
-149 ALPGPLLFTPGAA
+149 ALPGPLLFAPGTA
-162 PLELGRPYRGQIQV
+162 PLELGHPYRGQIQV
-176 TVTGGKLQAVNVV
+176 TVAGTKLQAADVV
-189 GLEPYLQGVVPSEMP
+189 GLEPYLQGVVPAEMP

-223 LANLKSGSFD
+223 LSHLQAGSFD
-233 LFPDTRSQVYRGVAG
+233 LYPDTRSQVYRGVVA
-248 EAPETNAA
+248 ETPETNAA

-264 VLYAGRVAKT
+264 VLFAGRVAKT

-322 KLGKALHAQGRLV
+322 KLGKALHAQGPLL
-335 DVQMEANSSGRVAEV
+335 DVQTDANSSGRVAEV
-350 TAIGANGESTAT
+350 TAIGANGESTVT

-377 SVGVVSLSPASS
+377 SVGVVSLSPPANAS
-389 APVVYGGRAKLTGLA
+389 PVVYGGRAKLTGLA
-404 RSVSSV
+404 RAVSSV
-410 EMESRPATAKTWTA
+410 GLESRPTTAKTWTSA
-424 GGRVKPAAEGT
+424 GRLKPAADGT
-435 FTATVKPKITTW
+435 FTASVKPSPTTW

-461 VAVAPLVR
+461 IPVAPLVR
-469 FDVAESKTSLSGLAR
+469 FDLTQSKTSLGGVVR
-484 PVLPNSLVEIQRL
+484 PVLPNALVEIQRL
-497 AGTEWSTVA
+497 AGADWSTVA
-506 KTRTDANGDFTATL
+506 STRTDANGNFAASL
-520 RLRAGSYRAR
+520 RLHAGSYRAR

>member
-1 MGSASLGRAR
+1 
-11 FPPVLRSLVLAALL
+11 
-25 VVPAPSSARVD
+25 VPA
-36 ARAARTPTPLF
+36 
-47 VVSGHGWGHG
+47 
-57 VGMAQYGAYGYAKH
+57 
-71 GFGYRAILAHYYS
+71 
-84 GTTIGPSSVRKV
+84 
-96 RVLLAQKKAK
+96 
-106 LKISSTA
+106 
-113 DFTVTDATGEKHDV
+113 
-127 AAGAKTLDAK
+127 
-137 LKLKVDTAAKAK
+137 
-149 ALPGPLLFTPGAA
+149 
-162 PLELGRPYRGQIQV
+162 
-176 TVTGGKLQAVNVV
+176 
-189 GLEPYLQGVVPSEMP
+189 EMP

-223 LANLKSGSFD
+223 LSHLQSGSFD

-299 SVPDPYDT
+299 SVPDPYDS

-335 DVQMEANSSGRVAEV
+335 DVQVQANSSGRVAGV

-377 SVGVVSLSPASS
+377 SVGVVSLSPPAGS

-410 EMESRPATAKTWTA
+410 GMESRAATAKTWTS
-424 GGRVKPAAEGT
+424 GGRVKPAADGT
-435 FTATVKPKITTW
+435 FTATVKPTTSTW

-455 RTAQVR
+455 RTAQVK

-469 FDVAESKTSLSGLAR
+469 FDVAESKTSLSGLVR
-484 PVLPNSLVEIQRL
+484 PVLPSALVEIQRL
-497 AGTEWSTVA
+497 VGSAWSTVT